1 MYHLNVTLLTPVSL
15 LKWLNRDFVL
25 PLIEI
30 ASSCIYFGDIEAFV
44 FDEISGNSVSQN
56 IYEVVLNGTTE
67 PNGTM
72 VLFMHQFQ
80 LVFSVFRL
88 QCM

>member
-15 LKWLNRDFVL
+15 LKWINRDCVL

-44 FDEISGNSVSQN
+44 FDEISGNSISQN
-56 IYEVVLNGTTE
+56 IYEVVLNGTE

-72 VLFMHQFQ
+72 VLFVHQFQ